1 MPGQKNL
8 TVTDTQM
15 KYILDNHKKISYTE
29 IGQHLGLTKGVV
41 SNNLNVFNKA
51 EKTIDKSFL
60 NVNERKNW
68 LI

>member
-15 KYILDNHKKISYTE
+15 KYILDNHKKFSYTE